1 MAATIGCMVRQD
13 ITRPRSGLSHPQPSD
28 ITRASP
34 RDGPTRAV
42 AQATLDRVL
51 ELFERR
57 GLSATELRVLLALL
71 DRGARLSDLAEALD
85 QRPSE
90 ITRAGRSL
98 SMRGL
103 TRWHHAGRRKETR
116 LEITSSGL
124 TTVRALLTAVG
135 APAADAD
142 RPETALAA

>member
-1 MAATIGCMVRQD
+1 MVHHD
-13 ITRPRSGLSHPQPSD
+13 IRN
-28 ITRASP
+28 
-34 RDGPTRAV
+34 GPTPAV

-85 QRPSE
+85 QRPNE
-90 ITRAGRSL
+90 ITRAARSL
-98 SMRGL
+98 SVRGL
-103 TRWHHAGRRKETR
+103 TRWHHVGNKETR

-135 APAADAD
+135 ASTADAG
-142 RPETALAA
+142 RPETASRRERDGGRPSDRAGLACR

>member
-1 MAATIGCMVRQD
+1 MVHHD
-13 ITRPRSGLSHPQPSD
+13 ISRPRAVSLHPQPSAV
-28 ITRASP
+28 TRA
-34 RDGPTRAV
+34 RTLDGPSPAD
-42 AQATLDRVL
+42 AQAPLDRVL

-85 QRPSE
+85 QRPDE
-90 ITRAGRSL
+90 IRRAGRSL

-103 TRWHHAGRRKETR
+103 TRWHHAGRRNETR

-124 TTVRALLTAVG
+124 MSVRALLTAVG

>member
-1 MAATIGCMVRQD
+1 MVHHD
-13 ITRPRSGLSHPQPSD
+13 IRN
-28 ITRASP
+28 
-34 RDGPTRAV
+34 GPTPAV

-85 QRPSE
+85 QRPNE
-90 ITRAGRSL
+90 ITRAARSL
-98 SMRGL
+98 SVRGL
-103 TRWHHAGRRKETR
+103 TRWQHVGNKETR

-135 APAADAD
+135 ASTADAG
-142 RPETALAA
+142 RPETASRRERDGGRPSDRAGLGSR

>member
-1 MAATIGCMVRQD
+1 
-13 ITRPRSGLSHPQPSD
+13 
-28 ITRASP
+28 
-34 RDGPTRAV
+34 V

-85 QRPSE
+85 QRRNE
-90 ITRAGRSL
+90 ITRAARSL

-103 TRWHHAGRRKETR
+103 TRWQHVGSKETR

-142 RPETALAA
+142 RPETAVAA

>member
-1 MAATIGCMVRQD
+1 MVHHD
-13 ITRPRSGLSHPQPSD
+13 ITRPRSGLSNPPPSD
-28 ITRASP
+28 VTRASP

-57 GLSATELRVLLALL
+57 GLPPTELRVLLALL

-85 QRPSE
+85 QRPHE
-90 ITRAGRSL
+90 ITRAARSL

-103 TRWHHAGRRKETR
+103 TRWHHVGSKETR

-142 RPETALAA
+142 SPDTAVAA

>member
-1 MAATIGCMVRQD
+1 MVRQD
-13 ITRPRSGLSHPQPSD
+13 ISRPSD
-28 ITRASP
+28 R
-34 RDGPTRAV
+34 PTLA
-42 AQATLDRVL
+42 AGATLDRVL
-51 ELFERR
+51 KLVERSK
-57 GLSATELRVLLALL
+57 LSATELRVLLGLL
-71 DRGARLSDLAEALD
+71 NRGACLADLAEALD
-85 QRPSE
+85 ERPAE

-135 APAADAD
+135 APAADVD
-142 RPETALAA
+142 RPEAAVRVKEAA

>member
-1 MAATIGCMVRQD
+1 MVRQD
-13 ITRPRSGLSHPQPSD
+13 ISRPRSGLSHPQPSD
-28 ITRASP
+28 VTRASP
-34 RDGPTRAV
+34 RDGPTRAD
-42 AQATLDRVL
+42 AQTTLDRVL

-85 QRPSE
+85 QTRNE
-90 ITRAGRSL
+90 ITRAARSL

-103 TRWHHAGRRKETR
+103 TRWQHVGSKETR

-142 RPETALAA
+142 RPETAVAA

>member
-1 MAATIGCMVRQD
+1 MDHQD
-13 ITRPRSGLSHPQPSD
+13 ISRPRSGLSHPQPSD

-34 RDGPTRAV
+34 CDGPTRAV

-51 ELFERR
+51 ELVERR
-57 GLSATELRVLLALL
+57 GLSVTELRVLLALL

-85 QRPSE
+85 QRPNE
-90 ITRAGRSL
+90 ITRAARSL

-103 TRWHHAGRRKETR
+103 TRWHHVGRRKETR

-124 TTVRALLTAVG
+124 TTVRALLTAVD

-142 RPETALAA
+142 TPGAALRVKEAA